1 MRLERKAM
9 TKKTLRMAVLA
20 AAIASTAAPV
30 FASAPTGTNPRPPA
44 SYFSVLLT
52 AVASLIGL

>member
-1 MRLERKAM
+1 M

-20 AAIASTAAPV
+20 TAIASTAAPV
-30 FASAPTGTNPRPPA
+30 FACAPTGTNPRPQA
-44 SYFSVLLT
+44 SYVSVLLS